1 MQHNIC
7 LKGKSIVVESVE
19 TIDKEVLPY
28 SLDFYPDN
36 YCKRVKVK
44 KVIYYRNLNKLELKT
59 VRSLFAR
66 FKRDIEK
73 VGLDKAI
80 NILNKYILDAKFN
93 RVTLLP
99 EDIEEIVLKLK
110 DVDKLS
116 NYKVG
121 EYLSFNYG
129 VVYDDSAVGR
139 IYKQAKRSEQNAI

>member
-7 LKGKSIVVESVE
+7 LKGKSIIVESIEV
-19 TIDKEVLPY
+19 IDKEVLPY
-28 SLDFYPDN
+28 SLGFYPDN

-44 KVIYYRNLNKLELKT
+44 KVIYYRNLNKLNSKT
-59 VRSLFAR
+59 VLNLFSR
-66 FKRDIEK
+66 FKTDIDK
-73 VGLDKAI
+73 VGLDEAI
-80 NILNKYILDAKFN
+80 NRLNKYILDAKFN

-99 EDIEEIVLKLK
+99 EDVEEIVLKLK

-129 VVYDDSAVGR
+129 VIYDDSAVGR
-139 IYKQAKRSEQNAI
+139 IYKQAKRSERNAI

>member
-19 TIDKEVLPY
+19 TIDKEILPY
-28 SLDFYPDN
+28 SLGFYPDN

-44 KVIYYRNLNKLELKT
+44 KVIYCRNLNKLESKT

-66 FKRDIEK
+66 FKRDIDK

-93 RVTLLP
+93 RVTLIP

-129 VVYDDSAVGR
+129 VVLDDSAVGK
-139 IYKQAKRSEQNAI
+139 IYKQAKRSEQNVI

>member
-7 LKGKSIVVESVE
+7 LKGKSIIVESVE

-28 SLDFYPDN
+28 SLGFYSDN

-44 KVIYYRNLNKLELKT
+44 KVIYCRNLNKLSSKT

-73 VGLDKAI
+73 VGLNKAI

-99 EDIEEIVLKLK
+99 EDIEELVLKLK